1 MTATPSSLSSV
12 NPAAESVF
20 DLYEA
25 SVPVFVQALENLAHL
40 LRKAEAH
47 VQSEAIAPAGL
58 IEARLAPDMY
68 NLARQ
73 VQSAADAA
81 KICTARLAGQKPP
94 SDPDTETTFDELQAR
109 IAKTL
114 AFIRSVDPGLVA
126 SAITRVIDVPLPS
139 GGRQFTGRS
148 YLLKFCLPNFFFHVA
163 TAYGILR
170 HKGVAIGKLDYLGA
184 F

>member
-1 MTATPSSLSSV
+1 
-12 NPAAESVF
+12 
-20 DLYEA
+20 
-25 SVPVFVQALENLAHL
+25 
-40 LRKAEAH
+40 
-47 VQSEAIAPAGL
+47 
-58 IEARLAPDMY
+58 
-68 NLARQ
+68 

-114 AFIRSVDPGLVA
+114 AFIRSVDPALIG
-126 SAITRVIDVPLPS
+126 SAIGRTIEVPLRT
-139 GGRQFTGRS
+139 GNKYFTGRS

-170 HKGVAIGKLDYLGA
+170 HKGVEIGKLDYLGTY
-184 F
+184 

>member
-1 MTATPSSLSSV
+1 MNAPTAIPPAP
-12 NPAAESVF
+12 NPGAESAF

-40 LRKAEAH
+40 LRKAEAQA
-47 VQSEAIAPAGL
+47 QSQALAPAEF
-58 IEARLAPDMY
+58 IEARLAPDMF

-81 KICTARLAGQKPP
+81 KICIARLAGQKPP

-114 AFIRSVDPGLVA
+114 AFIRSVDPALVA
-126 SAITRVIDVPLPS
+126 SAITRVIDVPLPT
-139 GGRQFTGRS
+139 GARQFTGRS
-148 YLLKFCLPNFFFHVA
+148 YLLKFCLPNFFFHVT

>member
-1 MTATPSSLSSV
+1 MNATIL
-12 NPAAESVF
+12 NPAGDAAF

-25 SVPVFVQALENLAHL
+25 SVPVFAHALETLSHL

-47 VQSEAIAPAGL
+47 AQSRKLDPASL

-68 NLARQ
+68 PLARQ

-81 KICTARLAGQKPP
+81 KACTARLAGQKPP
-94 SDPDTETTFDELQAR
+94 SYADTETTFDELQAR

-114 AFIRSVDPGLVA
+114 DFIRSVDPALIS
-126 SAITRVIDVPLPS
+126 SAIGRTIEVPLPS
-139 GGRQFTGRS
+139 GSKSFSGRG
-148 YLLKFCLPNFFFHVA
+148 YLLNFCLPNFFFHVA

-170 HKGVAIGKLDYLGA
+170 HKGVELSKLDYLGA

>member
-1 MTATPSSLSSV
+1 MTAITV
-12 NPAAESVF
+12 DPAADSAF

-25 SVPVFVQALENLAHL
+25 SVPVFAHALENLSAL
-40 LRKAEAH
+40 LRKAQAH
-47 VQSEAIAPAGL
+47 AQSQKLDPASL
-58 IEARLAPDMY
+58 IEAQLAPDMY

-94 SDPDTETTFDELQAR
+94 SDPDTETTFDQLQAR

-114 AFIRSVDPGLVA
+114 AFIRSVDPALIS
-126 SAITRVIDVPLPS
+126 SAIARTIEVPLPS
-139 GGRQFTGRS
+139 GSKSFTGRG
-148 YLLKFCLPNFFFHVA
+148 YLLTFCLPNFFFHAV
-163 TAYGILR
+163 TADGILR
-170 HKGVAIGKLDYLGA
+170 HKGVEIGKLDYLGT

>member
-1 MTATPSSLSSV
+1 MNAPTPNLAGD
-12 NPAAESVF
+12 AAF

-25 SVPVFVQALENLAHL
+25 SVPVFTHALENLSLL

-47 VQSEAIAPAGL
+47 AQAQALDPASL
-58 IEARLAPDMY
+58 IEARLAPDMF

-114 AFIRSVDPGLVA
+114 GFIRSVDPALIA
-126 SAITRVIDVPLPS
+126 SAIGRVIEVPLPS
-139 GGRQFTGRS
+139 GSRHFTGRS
-148 YLLKFCLPNFFFHVA
+148 YLLKFCLPNFFFHAA

-170 HKGVAIGKLDYLGA
+170 HKGVAIGKLDYLGT